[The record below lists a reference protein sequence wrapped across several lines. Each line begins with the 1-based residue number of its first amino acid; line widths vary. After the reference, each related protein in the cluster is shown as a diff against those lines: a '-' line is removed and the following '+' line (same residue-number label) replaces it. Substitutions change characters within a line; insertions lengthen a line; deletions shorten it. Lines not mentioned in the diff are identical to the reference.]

1 MPLHNAVGINCKKG
15 ATTEYQG
22 ADGKYVGYG
31 VYVDDCVCV
40 I

>member
-1 MPLHNAVGINCKKG
+1 MPLHGAVWINCKKG

-22 ADGKYVGYG
+22 EVSSIWTKECMFNDGE
-31 VYVDDCVCV
+31 CV